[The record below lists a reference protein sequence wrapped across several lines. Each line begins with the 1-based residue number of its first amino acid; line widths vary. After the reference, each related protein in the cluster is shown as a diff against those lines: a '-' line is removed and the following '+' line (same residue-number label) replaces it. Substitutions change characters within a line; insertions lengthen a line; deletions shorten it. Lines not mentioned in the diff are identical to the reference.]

1 MGAVA
6 SLVRCLSF
14 PRCLSGLRCD
24 LGELGMEV
32 ILLEGLLVWIG
43 VWRLGGWMLIAR
55 LGIVRLGISVGVMA
69 GDGSFL
75 LDEDEDVAMSAYYS
89 IA

>member
-1 MGAVA
+1 
-6 SLVRCLSF
+6 
-14 PRCLSGLRCD
+14 
-24 LGELGMEV
+24 MEI

-55 LGIVRLGISVGVMA
+55 LGIVGLGISVGVMA
-69 GDGSFL
+69 GDGFL
-75 LDEDEDVAMSAYYS
+75 LLDGDGDEDEDVAISVYHS

>member
-1 MGAVA
+1 
-6 SLVRCLSF
+6 
-14 PRCLSGLRCD
+14 
-24 LGELGMEV
+24 MEV

-69 GDGSFL
+69 GDESFL

>member
-1 MGAVA
+1 
-6 SLVRCLSF
+6 
-14 PRCLSGLRCD
+14 
-24 LGELGMEV
+24 MEI

-55 LGIVRLGISVGVMA
+55 LGIVGLGMGVGVMA
-69 GDGSFL
+69 GDGFL
-75 LDEDEDVAMSAYYS
+75 LLDGDEDEDVAISVYHS